1 MIDSWL
7 SGLLARQLTTYLDID
22 EEELLVSLLSGC
34 VQLRNA
40 RVLPEAINENL
51 STSPLIVVEGTLAF
65 LRVVVHPLEA
75 AVVQVVADGL
85 HLTME
90 LRSAD
95 DPWWQQQREV
105 ADKHVRRKM
114 YEQLDPKGCFV
125 HKSLEQ
131 RGAQRTS
138 AAIAWALLEH
148 LSLAAL
154 SLVEVEILNA
164 CIRVPFIDRS
174 GGQQALCLEVT
185 KLFMERGSESGAGG
199 KGGLAGASLK
209 VVLGAISAT
218 AAAVTKICHIT
229 GLSLYLEKEQMK
241 HKRQS
246 EYNISS
252 SRDGKVEPLLNGD
265 IAGSRNAQDAENK
278 SKVEDS
284 QKGSEDKNILPE
296 ARSQTGRG
304 PSLQERQVE
313 EEVPKISVA
322 ESEDDKMEKVFL
334 LLPHNHKLHLKLE
347 PQLAV
352 ALNSEVDEVAL
363 HLDIADIEVLL
374 DLSGK
379 LTAAGYSS
387 PDENAKFDNQ
397 TENGG
402 VETGQQTEPQ
412 STAEYSKDRSARG
425 LWRWCLSRVRDNRQ
439 QVNAI
444 IVASSLRKRYTK
456 TYEAWLVK
464 KYWGQASKTESRR
477 GTDTTDRGQL
487 QQESSTSRYL
497 PDHKFL
503 DQEADFLEKSLP
515 AEAIVLARH
524 IARQRVL
531 LHKDGTP
538 LEVASPVLQSEVK
551 LHCALQLGM
560 GYISMSMAASVG
572 NQTRKVAE
580 TPACRLA
587 WQQLS
592 ASLDY
597 ASSSLQTSLTCGAVL
612 GEMLS
617 LQADIHRHFTRS
629 TRDRGQVEEAPRI
642 LLKGSAGYIGITEGT
657 FKDAGVITFTKKV
670 TLVWQATKSMVS
682 SALFRTQASGPSS
695 TTTIN
700 VHNRERPTTAAQP
713 FLVCSLAFQQDG
725 RTFSE
730 DLVEVQILMGTLE
743 VNATPQNVSDSI
755 NMYSC
760 LQNAFQTP
768 ATSQEP
774 KVVATGARSFCRSK
788 REELEWS
795 TSMKIQEASANKIQ
809 LDAVEWLAS
818 LLQTL
823 ADGVLLAVPAIK
835 LQLLVDIDCPRFV
848 LSTGELKRI
857 DRALPGKT
865 GEGRVSSLLIVNAG
879 HWTLHS
885 TTASPE
891 DVTQTRS
898 SRPAPDLNDESGVRQ
913 LETKSLA
920 EIAWDN
926 RPRAKATQRA
936 EPLEGMSQIWNHY
949 ELSVDGATVTLEN
962 STSKRGGGR
971 TLLECTNGAV
981 QASFHRETSAMLLNV
996 SNHVS
1001 AAIKAEVPTVQ
1012 LHVTPEEAAVVTR
1025 IANLLIGASTTDSQG
1040 STKVHRQEDCS
1051 ARSGQCGVPG
1061 FPVWFPNSD
1070 SYFLHLQ
1077 LVLGS
1082 LQVTLDNLPVDRVG
1096 SWRSASTEAGGKQSG
1111 TNSDKDWSL
1120 SSSRSIRRSLSHKS
1134 SQIAPKESVELL
1146 LQAFTLVGQLG
1157 SFHQGI
1163 IQGGLEHISLSV
1175 LPPQSTAAAG
1185 QWSSD
1190 KTYSVGRVNTDEV
1203 PEADKKHR
1211 SGQAALTILDCS
1223 IYLSGFGKVFLLA
1236 LDRDQRDHPSL
1247 CQHLTAGT
1255 SSSRRVESESEDVQD
1270 LGASL
1275 SKDTIADIQY
1285 IRDARSTARDKEKNR
1300 ESADHQWLLG
1310 TLSVSQFIVQDAT
1323 SGSILNEAVR
1333 ARHKSQSNS
1342 PSSAAQSMKVAM
1354 HVKGKF
1360 QGLSVTIQDG
1370 LVVLDPLAMV
1380 ELLHLPARIT
1390 TSVTR
1395 MSRMIGIKIG
1405 RSSSGWEAPPQ
1416 PSRQQD
1422 TGMNDNTYGGDQ
1434 VSDWSSF
1441 WKGEVSV
1448 DIQSCALV
1456 LARGSTTLHQPP
1468 AGLLLQADASMSA
1481 LLLAHHLAIKMS
1493 LERLSIHGLQAHTL
1507 GESKSMQMLQSPDS
1521 TGDDTVHA
1529 DCLKGLSAMSGPN
1542 ERHGDDVKSSMP
1554 LHAADVKVD
1563 DATSNG
1569 PASSRSSEAKP
1580 VEEVEKTE
1588 DQKQAEGSQDR
1599 EGFERCILD
1608 RLQVLVE
1615 LADAEQVHST
1625 TWRGALTG
1633 RCQIRGGEIV
1643 VTTSEFELLVNLVAP
1658 LLALLSTSSKK
1669 STTTTQSASSA
1680 QSSHPDGQ
1688 VVQSGASDTSP
1699 PNGKYLLSS
1708 VLPCSVVA
1716 IYDCNACQYFAVE
1729 DNSDWQSHTMG
1740 MRRSGTR
1747 VARAKARSGYR
1758 LVGERHYSVGKRALF
1773 QVKYVGSRR
1782 DWFFLESL
1790 QASSPDGEPLKVK
1803 YESSSGM
1810 VEVASTNTK
1819 SWELWR
1825 LEKGSCP
1832 EDNADEDFTAFECK
1846 HGPKL
1851 ALINKKSKRALS
1863 FVGGTPTLVD
1873 ATQSSAISLQVLA
1886 EHTRSMSASMREE
1899 SGCMEAAWEDELLPD
1914 DDKAREDGLATCDE
1928 VPANNSHRGFMESA
1942 NTLQLAEMRAR
1953 LPEVL
1958 CQLDGPLLL
1967 TLLYEPRGDVR
1978 QLLPLARLKL
1988 QGREGIAHVFPRRA
2002 QAFMKGL
2009 MGLEYFDSRSSHW
2022 ESVIKPVSLDLS
2034 LIIRTD
2040 SAYIDMPTYS
2050 MSPVIVHLEF
2060 GKVDALL
2067 SEPIL
2072 DMGLFVAGALD
2083 LAQPYSIKYSPA
2095 YSCMV
2100 KNNTAIKLCC
2110 SFDTEDTQRQGVVRP
2125 HDASPFLIRH
2135 TTSRK
2140 EGTATQLCDS
2150 ISLKLQANNG
2160 YSTEPLLQ
2168 SLFSTGVRAVRT
2180 RLLFGQDNE
2189 GFSPGPYIVLDVSKP
2204 ANGLTLSVSPLLTI
2218 RNLTGL
2224 PLELSFD
2231 KPGGK
2236 TLVLSNLEGSSK
2248 ESSQLMR
2255 LESGD
2260 VLDDIIVSFQSLDLQ
2275 REHQGV
2281 LAQMILGD
2289 DLLSIRPAAGT
2300 CQEAVWTWSERV
2312 SEAVPVHLSGWMEKV
2327 RAGVTRTMGG
2337 VWGQSLESTFGTL
2350 HCESESKEDI
2360 HFLLRTT
2367 CRDVSVDGGSPQAW
2381 VQQRELAFLPTLRV
2395 QNFLT
2400 STVGISL
2407 VASSDEAASAR
2418 PPTTGPGSS
2427 TSFVVEGNAH
2437 TACAYADPEHSFLIV
2452 HHMDLRMSSAPIPLK
2467 ILPSTGQL
2475 NDVFR
2480 KTERG
2485 GEVFKEVLI
2494 GTDDKLSIQVKMD
2507 QAADGVS
2514 QVTIKSKHTLR
2525 NSSQMSLLCSPGV
2538 ARAVRSNP
2546 SWWRIGRQ
2554 LRLDWPAENERCT
2567 DSQIQ
2572 SGGIPVFHLKP
2583 GSSLSW
2589 LPRGGIIL
2597 LMAAEKG
2604 QACGKLDLNALAST
2618 TELTLLQ
2625 AHSQESHNG
2634 KDRQPLDQP
2643 SIAQMTDHEVPRCL
2657 QLGVKLVDAAG
2668 LVQLAPRHV
2677 IVNQCPESL
2686 LICQDGL
2693 QGEGNM
2699 YEHEIQSPLNFGA
2712 LPDPSPTLM
2721 QADEHSHIMLGVGQR
2736 APFHA
2741 QANETVQSSI
2751 AGEQA
2756 AIRLKPKT
2764 DSRRWDWSGPLHVA
2778 SLGNFSFR
2786 IRSRGEFADA
2796 HVRYAVAEVIEE
2808 APSLV
2813 IYIRPQR
2820 ADAVPYRIENE
2831 LPESISFHQKM
2842 LGKSSMATRQLGT
2855 ILQDEDVN
2863 LDKLRSW
2870 KLFRAFRKAS
2880 TFNMS
2885 SILPA
2890 TFTENELMK
2899 RSASKSTAEIRALG
2913 YEIYAEGP
2921 TRVLRISEEGSE
2933 EKGLRGA
2940 GARTS
2945 IAKIDMNVATFG
2957 LSILEPGKE
2966 DNQEEDHV
2974 ESGANNFVP
2983 FLYARTENLAVI
2995 LDITSDSTA
3004 CQVKVQR
3011 MDIDAKWTGAPQIV
3025 IFRPHRAQSLD
3036 EGTPFLHAAFV
3047 MSNSPGSPL
3056 HLRYAFLLIQ
3066 TLELNI
3072 DGDTLMRL
3080 VPFSRSRL
3088 QPYIS
3093 TASQPLYF
3101 EQLEVQPIKI
3111 VASFEPGSPRA
3122 DLTSAQETVRA
3133 LLQSIIK
3140 VPAVKG
3146 RVIELNGISLQHA
3159 LLTYTQ
3165 LAVKFAQHYSW
3176 YGMRAVYLARG
3187 SELLP
3192 PAFASLFDDSAA
3204 SSIDAFFDPANLS
3217 SAKNI
3222 TLGAFNLLR
3231 QGIGRKGKYGTTRYL
3246 GDFENKVK
3254 EAGSNLAYAVVTE
3267 VSDSVLRGAEAAGV
3281 DGLLRGFRRGIL
3293 NIALKPDMLRT
3304 AVRGGAHG
3312 TCRIQLDRSVGT
3324 EEVYLEGYLQAT
3336 LDAIFK
3342 QEYLRVKFDNDQVV
3356 VKNLPPN
3363 STLKD
3368 EIVACVRHFLVGEG
3382 LLSGETS
3389 QAAALSLRRLH
3400 GEQDKQMWPA
3410 MRALCEQL
3418 AVIIVVRSMRR
3429 RALNLLP
3436 RKAKKQLGLDDKP
3449 SRKNEEDEDQVKS
3462 RNIEKRGK
3470 EKSGKWRGL
3479 RPALIHLFFSSS
3491 LAYLDGRV
3499 CRRIPY
3505 PFVRRVVSSFLLSF
3519 VNT

>member
-1 MIDSWL
+1 MTRGPRRAAPPRQAAAEAPSARSHRAAPSLSCHCASCSTLASATVMIDNWL
-7 SGLLARQLTTYLDID
+7 SGLLARQLTTYLDIN
-22 EEELLVSLLSGC
+22 EEELLVSLLPGC

-40 RVLPEAINENL
+40 RVRPDAINENL

-65 LRVVVHPLEA
+65 LRVVVHPLQA
-75 AVVQVVADGL
+75 AVVQIVADGL
-85 HLTME
+85 HMTTE
-90 LRSAD
+90 FRSAD

-105 ADKHVRRKM
+105 ADKHVRCKI
-114 YEQLDPKGCFV
+114 YEQLDSKGCFV
-125 HKSLEQ
+125 HRSLEQ
-131 RGAQRTS
+131 RRAKRTS
-138 AAIAWALLEH
+138 AATAWALLEH
-148 LSLAAL
+148 LSIAAL
-154 SLVEVEILNA
+154 SIVEIEILNA
-164 CIRVPFIDRS
+164 CIRVPFIDRY
-174 GGQQALCLEVT
+174 GKQRALCLKVA
-185 KLFMERGSESGAGG
+185 KLFMKRGSESGAGG

-209 VVLGAISAT
+209 MVFGALTAT
-218 AAAVTKICHIT
+218 AAAVTKICQIT
-229 GLSLYLEKEQMK
+229 GLSLYLEKERVTHNRK
-241 HKRQS
+241 S
-246 EYNISS
+246 ECDILSL
-252 SRDGKVEPLLNGD
+252 RDGKVEPFLKGV
-265 IAGSRNAQDAENK
+265 IAGSQTAQDAEDRSK
-278 SKVEDS
+278 SEDY
-284 QKGSEDKNILPE
+284 QRGSEDKNILPE

-304 PSLQERQVE
+304 PSLQEWQVE
-313 EEVPKISVA
+313 EEVPMLSVA
-322 ESEDDKMEKVFL
+322 ESEVVKMEKVCL
-334 LLPHNHKLHLKLE
+334 LSPHNHKLFLKLE

-352 ALNSEVDEVAL
+352 ALNTEVDEVAL

-387 PDENAKFDNQ
+387 PDENAKSDSQ
-397 TENGG
+397 TANGG
-402 VETGQQTEPQ
+402 VETGQQKEPQ
-412 STAEYSKDRSARG
+412 STVEYSKDRSARE

-439 QVNAI
+439 QVNEI
-444 IVASSLRKRYTK
+444 ILTSSLRRRYTK
-456 TYEAWLVK
+456 TYEAWLVG
-464 KYWGQASKTESRR
+464 KYWGQDPKTKSRR
-477 GTDTTDRGQL
+477 GTDIIDRWQL
-487 QQESSTSRYL
+487 QQESSTSRL
-497 PDHKFL
+497 TPNHLSL
-503 DQEADFLEKSLP
+503 DQEADFLERSLP

-531 LHKDGTP
+531 LQKDGTP
-538 LEVASPVLQSEVK
+538 IEVSNPMLQRDVT

-560 GYISMSMAASVG
+560 GYISVSLAAPVDA
-572 NQTRKVAE
+572 QTRKVAE
-580 TPACRLA
+580 IPACRLA

-592 ASLDY
+592 ASLDF
-597 ASSSLQTSLTCGAVL
+597 ASSGVRTSLTCGAVL
-612 GEMLS
+612 GELLS
-617 LQADIHRHFTRS
+617 LQADIHCHFTRS
-629 TRDRGQVEEAPRI
+629 MRDQGQVEEAPRI
-642 LLKGSAGYIGITEGT
+642 LLKGSPAYTGIVEGPY
-657 FKDAGVITFTKKV
+657 KDAGVITLTKQLI
-670 TLVWQATKSMVS
+670 TFWQATKSMVS
-682 SALFRTQASGPSS
+682 SAWFRTQASGPSN
-695 TTTIN
+695 TTTID
-700 VHNRERPTTAAQP
+700 VHNRERPSTAAQP
-713 FLVCSLAFQQDG
+713 YLVCSLAFQQNG
-725 RTFSE
+725 RTSSE
-730 DLVEVQILMGTLE
+730 DLVEVQILMGALE
-743 VNATPQNVSDSI
+743 VNAIPQNVSDSI
-755 NMYSC
+755 NLYSC
-760 LQNAFQTP
+760 LRNAFQTT

-774 KVVATGARSFCRSK
+774 KVVATGARSFGRSK
-788 REELEWS
+788 REELELS
-795 TSMKIQEASANKIQ
+795 TSMEIQEASQIQ
-809 LDAVEWLAS
+809 LHAVEWLAS

-848 LSTGELKRI
+848 LST
-857 DRALPGKT
+857 
-865 GEGRVSSLLIVNAG
+865 
-879 HWTLHS
+879 
-885 TTASPE
+885 ASPE
-891 DVTQTRS
+891 DVSQTRS
-898 SRPAPDLNDESGVRQ
+898 SRLAPDLNDESGVRQ
-913 LETKSLA
+913 RDTKSLA

-926 RPRAKATQRA
+926 RPRAKATQHA

-949 ELSVDGATVTLEN
+949 ELSVDGATMTLEN

-971 TLLECTNGAV
+971 TLLEFTNGAV
-981 QASFHRETSAMLLNV
+981 HASFHREISAMLLNV

-1025 IANLLIGASTTDSQG
+1025 IANLLMGASKSDGQG

-1051 ARSGQCGVPG
+1051 ARSGQSSVPG
-1061 FPVWFPNSD
+1061 FPVWVPNSD

-1096 SWRSASTEAGGKQSG
+1096 SWRSASADAGGKQSG
-1111 TNSDKDWSL
+1111 TSSDKDWSL
-1120 SSSRSIRRSLSHKS
+1120 SSSRSIRRSLSHRS
-1134 SQIAPKESVELL
+1134 SQSAPKESVELF

-1157 SFHQGI
+1157 SFHQGT
-1163 IQGGLEHISLSV
+1163 IQGGLEHVSLSV
-1175 LPPQSTAAAG
+1175 LPPKSPASAAG
-1185 QWSSD
+1185 QWTSD
-1190 KTYSVGRVNTDEV
+1190 KSYSVGRVDTDEG
-1203 PEADKKHR
+1203 PETVKKQR
-1211 SGQAALTILDCS
+1211 SVQAALTILDCS

-1236 LDRDQRDHPSL
+1236 MDRDQRDHPFL
-1247 CQHLTAGT
+1247 NQHLSAGT
-1255 SSSRRVESESEDVQD
+1255 SSSRRVESESEDVQET
-1270 LGASL
+1270 GACL
-1275 SKDTIADIQY
+1275 SKYTVADMKC
-1285 IRDARSTARDKEKNR
+1285 IRDARSTARDKEMNR
-1300 ESADHQWLLG
+1300 EIADHQWLSG

-1333 ARHKSQSNS
+1333 ARHELQSNS

-1354 HVKGKF
+1354 HVRGKF

-1380 ELLHLPARIT
+1380 ELLHLPERIT

-1422 TGMNDNTYGGDQ
+1422 TGMKDNTHGGDQ
-1434 VSDWSSF
+1434 VSDWSLF
-1441 WKGEVSV
+1441 WKGEVSI

-1456 LARGSTTLHQPP
+1456 LARGSTTLHLPP
-1468 AGLLLQADASMSA
+1468 AGLLLQADASTSA
-1481 LLLAHHLAIKMS
+1481 LLLAQQLAIGCHW
-1493 LERLSIHGLQAHTL
+1493 RGYLSMDFKLIHWEKASPCECYNHLIAQEMT
-1507 GESKSMQMLQSPDS
+1507 QFML
-1521 TGDDTVHA
+1521 T
-1529 DCLKGLSAMSGPN
+1529 
-1542 ERHGDDVKSSMP
+1542 
-1554 LHAADVKVD
+1554 
-1563 DATSNG
+1563 G
-1569 PASSRSSEAKP
+1569 PASSRSSDAKV
-1580 VEEVEKTE
+1580 VEEVEKIE
-1588 DQKQAEGSQDR
+1588 NQKQAEGSQDR
-1599 EGFERCILD
+1599 DGFEERCILD

-1625 TWRGALTG
+1625 TWSGALTG
-1633 RCQIRGGEIV
+1633 RCQICGGEIV
-1643 VTTSEFELLVNLVAP
+1643 VTTSEFELLVNLIAP

-1669 STTTTQSASSA
+1669 STTTQSASSP
-1680 QSSHPDGQ
+1680 QSSNPDVQ
-1688 VVQSGASDTSP
+1688 VVQSGTSEISP
-1699 PNGKYLLSS
+1699 RDGKYLTLALLQWQSS
-1708 VLPCSVVA
+1708 VIA

-1729 DNSDWQSHTMG
+1729 DSSDWQSHTTG
-1740 MRRSGTR
+1740 MRKRGTR
-1747 VARAKARSGYR
+1747 VARAKARIGYR
-1758 LVGERHYSVGKRALF
+1758 LVGERHYGVGKRALF

-1803 YESSSGM
+1803 YETSSGM
-1810 VEVASTNTK
+1810 VELASTNTK

-1825 LEKGSCP
+1825 LEKVSSS
-1832 EDNADEDFTAFECK
+1832 EDNTDEDFTAFECK

-1863 FVGGTPTLVD
+1863 FIGGTPTLVE

-1886 EHTRSMSASMREE
+1886 EPTTSMGASMNEE
-1899 SGCMEAAWEDELLPD
+1899 PGCMEAAWEDELLPD
-1914 DDKAREDGLATCDE
+1914 DVKAREAGLATCSE
-1928 VPANNSHRGFMESA
+1928 VPANNSHSHHSLMESA
-1942 NTLQLAEMRAR
+1942 DTLQLAEMRAR

-1958 CQLDGPLLL
+1958 CQFDGPLMF

-1988 QGREGIAHVFPRRA
+1988 QGREGIAHMFPRRA
-2002 QAFMKGL
+2002 QAFLKGL
-2009 MGLEYFDSRSSHW
+2009 MVLEYFDSRCSHW

-2034 LIIRTD
+2034 IIIRTD

-2050 MSPVIVHLEF
+2050 MSPVIVHLEI
-2060 GKVDALL
+2060 GKVSSEADIRVFVSLSTRVVTVDALL

-2083 LAQPYSIKYSPA
+2083 LAQPYGIKYSPA
-2095 YSCMV
+2095 FSCMV
-2100 KNNTAIKLCC
+2100 KNNTATKLCC
-2110 SFDTEDTQRQGVVRP
+2110 SFDTDDTQRQGAVRP

-2140 EGTATQLCDS
+2140 EGTATQLCDF

-2168 SLFSTGVRAVRT
+2168 SLLSTGVRAVRT

-2204 ANGLTLSVSPLLTI
+2204 ASGLTLSLSPLLTI
-2218 RNLTGL
+2218 RNLTGV

-2231 KPGGK
+2231 QTGNK
-2236 TLVLSNLEGSSK
+2236 TLVLSNLEGSST

-2281 LAQMILGD
+2281 LAQMILGED
-2289 DLLSIRPAAGT
+2289 SLSIRPAAGT
-2300 CQEAVWTWSERV
+2300 CQDAVWTWSEQVFR
-2312 SEAVPVHLSGWMEKV
+2312 AVPVHLSGWMDKV

-2350 HCESESKEDI
+2350 HCKSHSKENI

-2367 CRDVSVDGGSPQAW
+2367 CRDVPVDSGGPQVY

-2395 QNFLT
+2395 QNLLT

-2407 VASSDEAASAR
+2407 VASSEEAASAR
-2418 PPTTGPGSS
+2418 PPTIGPGSS

-2480 KTERG
+2480 KAEIG
-2485 GEVFKEVLI
+2485 GEAFKEILI
-2494 GTDDKLSIQVKMD
+2494 GTDEKLSIQVKMD

-2514 QVTIKSKHTLR
+2514 QVIIKSKHTLR

-2554 LRLDWPAENERCT
+2554 KRLEWPAEIERCT
-2567 DSQIQ
+2567 ESQIQ
-2572 SGGIPVFHLKP
+2572 NGGTPVFNLKP

-2604 QACGKLDLNALAST
+2604 QAFGKLDLNALAST

-2625 AHSQESHNG
+2625 EHSRQSHNG
-2634 KDRQPLDQP
+2634 IDRQTLDQP
-2643 SIAQMTDHEVPRCL
+2643 LTAQTVDHEVPRSL

-2686 LICQDGL
+2686 LVCQDGL
-2693 QGEGNM
+2693 Q
-2699 YEHEIQSPLNFGA
+2699 
-2712 LPDPSPTLM
+2712 
-2721 QADEHSHIMLGVGQR
+2721 ADEHPHIMLGVDQR

-2741 QANETVQSSI
+2741 QANETTQSSV
-2751 AGEQA
+2751 AGAQV

-2764 DSRRWDWSGPLHVA
+2764 DPRNWDWSGPLHVA

-2786 IRSRGEFADA
+2786 ITGRGELADA
-2796 HVRYAVAEVIEE
+2796 HVRFAVAEVIEE

-2831 LPESISFHQKM
+2831 LPDSISFHQKVGIPGNNKHADAWEV
-2842 LGKSSMATRQLGT
+2842 LDGHEAVGYVWDDLTLPRKLSISLPGKWTRT
-2855 ILQDEDVN
+2855 TLQDEEVN

-2870 KLFRAFRKAS
+2870 ELFRAFRKAI

-2890 TFTENELMK
+2890 TFTENEVMK
-2899 RSASKSTAEIRALG
+2899 RSASKSTAEVRALG

-2921 TRVLRISEEGSE
+2921 TRVLRISEAGSE

-2945 IAKIDMNVATFG
+2945 IAKIDMNVATIG
-2957 LSILEPGKE
+2957 LSIMEPGKVSE
-2966 DNQEEDHV
+2966 DNQEADHDDL
-2974 ESGANNFVP
+2974 GADNFVP
-2983 FLYARTENLAVI
+2983 FLYARVENLAVI

-3004 CQVKVQR
+3004 CQVKSQR

-3036 EGTPFLHAAFV
+3036 EGTPFFHAAFV
-3047 MSNSPGSPL
+3047 MSNLPGSPL

-3072 DGDTLMRL
+3072 DGDTVMRL

-3093 TASQPLYF
+3093 TPSQPLYF
-3101 EQLEVQPIKI
+3101 EQLEVQPTKI

-3146 RVIELNGISLQHA
+3146 RVIKLNGISLQHA

-3231 QGIGRKGKYGTTRYL
+3231 QGIGREGKYGTTRYL

-3336 LDAIFK
+3336 LDALFK

-3368 EIVACVRHFLVGEG
+3368 EIVASVRHFLVGEG

-3400 GEQDKQMWPA
+3400 GEQDRQMWPA
-3410 MRALCEQL
+3410 MKALCEQL

-3429 RALNLLP
+3429 RALKLLP
-3436 RKAKKQLGLDDKP
+3436 RKAKKQLGFDDKP
-3449 SRKNEEDEDQVKS
+3449 TRKNEEDEEQAELRS
-3462 RNIEKRGK
+3462 MEKRGK

-3479 RPALIHLFFSSS
+3479 RPALIHLVFSSS

-3505 PFVRRVVSSFLLSF
+3505 PFVRRVISSFLLSF